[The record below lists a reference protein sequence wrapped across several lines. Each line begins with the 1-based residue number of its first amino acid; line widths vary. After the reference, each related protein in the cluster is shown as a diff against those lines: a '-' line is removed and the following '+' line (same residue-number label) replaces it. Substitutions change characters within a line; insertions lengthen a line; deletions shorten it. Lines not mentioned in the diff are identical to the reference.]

1 MKPGHL
7 FNTDLPSLQ
16 GRPHLQLSASDLGL
30 LGVLVCDMEAPQIM
44 TADPCVLKNLLRCPR
59 LTVMQTAALNALL
72 ASGKTQIGWVVPG
85 IRVSG
90 DQGSWMGSFLEMS
103 GSLRFEARIAAM
115 TSYSLV
121 IWILTQGPAQ
131 LWHCRLRHGGTG
143 LTVHSTNP
151 QDCRHWPGIKSL

>member
-1 MKPGHL
+1 MRTGLGSEASHL

-44 TADPCVLKNLLRCPR
+44 TADPHVLKNLLRCPR

-85 IRVSG
+85 IRVSRG
-90 DQGSWMGSFLEMS
+90 PRELDGFLPRDEQE
-103 GSLRFEARIAAM
+103 FE
-115 TSYSLV
+115 V
-121 IWILTQGPAQ
+121 
-131 LWHCRLRHGGTG
+131 
-143 LTVHSTNP
+143 
-151 QDCRHWPGIKSL
+151 